1 MIIEYEYEIKVR
13 HSSTVDIDDEHK
25 QLFIKEYGCEIEQA
39 TDEQLYAFVNKHKIY
54 HYEDLIEDSDYWAKY
69 INEKKDMTLL
79 NVKKSKEYQND
90 EIEYENKVIDD
101 ILENI
106 NKKINEPLT

>member
-1 MIIEYEYEIKVR
+1 MIIDYEYEIRVR
-13 HSSTVDIDDEHK
+13 HSSTVDIDEEHK
-25 QLFIKEYGCEIEQA
+25 QLFKKEYGCEIEQA
-39 TDEQLYAFVNKHKIY
+39 TNEQLYAFVNKHKIY
-54 HYEDLIEDSDYWAKY
+54 HYDDMIEDSAYWTNN

-79 NVKKSKEYQND
+79 NVKESK

-106 NKKINEPLT
+106 NKKINEPHT